1 VTAGQATDWVDWLDQ
16 YDDPTSSLS
25 HRLAVVRGHIRD
37 WLDRTAPEP
46 VTVLSSCAGDG
57 RDLLPVLAERSDS
70 GRVSATLLEFDSR
83 NVATARA
90 FAEARGLTSVRV
102 DQVDAGDSSAYVEA
116 APADLVMLCGIFG
129 NISDEDIRRMVETA
143 SELCRPGARVI
154 WTRHHNPPDLTPRI
168 RQWFADAGFA
178 EHAFDAPPDFPYS
191 VGVHDLVG
199 PPKPLR
205 TGRRLFTFV
214 R

>member
-1 VTAGQATDWVDWLDQ
+1 VTASEPTDWVDWHGT

-25 HRLAVVRGHIRD
+25 HRLAVVRGHIRN
-37 WLDRTAPEP
+37 WLNRTAPEP
-46 VTVLSSCAGDG
+46 VTVLSSCSGDG
-57 RDLLPVLAERSDS
+57 RDLLPILAERSDA

-83 NVATARA
+83 NVAIARA
-90 FAEARGLTSVRV
+90 FAEAHGLTSVQV
-102 DQVDAGDSSAYVEA
+102 AQVDAGHSSAYVDA

-129 NISDEDIRRMVETA
+129 NISDDDIHRMVSTA
-143 SELCRPGARVI
+143 PELCRSGARVI

-168 RQWFADAGFA
+168 RQWFAAAGFA
-178 EHAFDAPPDFPYS
+178 ERAFEAPADFPYS

-199 PPKPLR
+199 PPQPLR

>member
-1 VTAGQATDWVDWLDQ
+1 VTAGQTTDWVDWHGQ
-16 YDDPTSSLS
+16 YDDPSSALA

-37 WLDRTAPEP
+37 WLDGTAPEP

-57 RDLLPVLAERSDS
+57 RDLLPVLAERSDA
-70 GRVSATLLEFDSR
+70 GRVRATLLEFDGR
-83 NVATARA
+83 NVTTARA
-90 FAEARGLTSVRV
+90 FADAHRLTSVRV
-102 DQVDAGDSSAYVEA
+102 EQVDASDSSAYVDA

-129 NISDEDIRRMVETA
+129 NLTDEDVQRTVETA
-143 SELCRPGARVI
+143 PELCSPGARVI

-168 RQWFADAGFA
+168 RQWFADSGFA
-178 EHAFDAPPDFPYS
+178 ERAFDAPADFAYS

-199 PPKPLR
+199 PPKSLR
-205 TGRRLFTFV
+205 PGRRLFTFV

>member
-1 VTAGQATDWVDWLDQ
+1 VTVGKPTDWVDWHGR

-37 WLDRTAPEP
+37 WLNRTAPAP
-46 VTVLSSCAGDG
+46 VTVLSSCSGDG
-57 RDLLPVLAERSDS
+57 RDLLPILAERSDA

-83 NVATARA
+83 NVATACA
-90 FAEARGLTSVRV
+90 FADARGLTSVRV
-102 DQVDAGDSSAYVEA
+102 EQVDAGDSSAYVDA

-129 NISDEDIRRMVETA
+129 NIIDEDVHRMVSTA
-143 SELCRPGARVI
+143 PELCRPGARVI
-154 WTRHHNPPDLTPRI
+154 WTRHHNAPDLTPRI
-168 RQWFADAGFA
+168 RQWFAAAGFA
-178 EHAFDAPPDFPYS
+178 ERAFDAPADFPYS

>member
-1 VTAGQATDWVDWLDQ
+1 VTAGEATDWVDWHGQ

-25 HRLAVVRGHIRD
+25 HRLAVVRGHIGD

-46 VTVLSSCAGDG
+46 VTVLSTCSGDG
-57 RDLLPVLAERSDS
+57 RDLLPVLAERSDA
-70 GRVSATLLEFDSR
+70 GRVSATLLEFDPR
-83 NVATARA
+83 NIAAARA
-90 FAEARGLTSVRV
+90 FADAHGLTSVRV
-102 DQVDAGDSSAYVEA
+102 EEVDAGDSSAYVET

-129 NISDEDIRRMVETA
+129 NITDEDVQRTVATA
-143 SELCRPGARVI
+143 PELCRRGARVI

-168 RQWFADAGFA
+168 RQWFSDAGFA
-178 EHAFDAPPDFPYS
+178 ERAFDAPAEFPYS
-191 VGVHDLVG
+191 VGVHDLIG
-199 PPKPLR
+199 TPQPLR

>member
-1 VTAGQATDWVDWLDQ
+1 VTADQATDWVHWHDQ
-16 YDDPTSSLS
+16 YDDPTSALS

-46 VTVLSSCAGDG
+46 VTLLSSCAGDG
-57 RDLLPVLAERSDS
+57 RDLLPVLAERSDA
-70 GRVSATLLEFDSR
+70 GRVRATLLEFDGR
-83 NVATARA
+83 NAATARA
-90 FAEARGLTSVRV
+90 FAQAHGLISVRV
-102 DQVDAGDSSAYVEA
+102 EQVDAGDASAYVEA
-116 APADLVMLCGIFG
+116 APSDLVMLCGIFG
-129 NISDEDIRRMVETA
+129 NITDDDVQRVVETA
-143 SELCRPGARVI
+143 PELCRPGAQVI
-154 WTRHHNPPDLTPRI
+154 WTRHHNPPDLTPHI

-178 EHAFDAPPDFPYS
+178 ERAFDAPADFAYS

>member
-1 VTAGQATDWVDWLDQ
+1 MTVGKPTDWVDWHGT

-37 WLDRTAPEP
+37 WLNRTAPVP
-46 VTVLSSCAGDG
+46 VMVLSSCSGDG
-57 RDLLPVLAERSDS
+57 RDLLPILAERSDA

-90 FAEARGLTSVRV
+90 FADARGLTSVRV
-102 DQVDAGDSSAYVEA
+102 AQVDAGDSSAYVDA

-129 NISDEDIRRMVETA
+129 NIIDADVHRMVSTA
-143 SELCRPGARVI
+143 PELCRPGARVI
-154 WTRHHNPPDLTPRI
+154 WTRHHNAPDLTPRI
-168 RQWFADAGFA
+168 RQWFAAAGFA
-178 EHAFDAPPDFPYS
+178 ERAFNAPRDFPYS

-205 TGRRLFTFV
+205 NGRRLFTFV